1 MTNRERQTMKLTAKI
16 SVISL
21 ALTLNVMVIA
31 KDLRLVEDYEDEGL
45 EIEMT
50 TLPEPSEYSD
60 DQDPLPVQ
68 YDDTWQSQP
77 AQPDWNS
84 WFSGPRYD
92 QTGSRYDQGNSI
104 DQSWDQDNWNW
115 PWNQQTAPSGSF
127 ARPNLPIS
135 TMNTPSTT
143 TNITTATT
151 ATTTT
156 VPHEVTMASSF
167 NNRCLTEPVG
177 THCDVCS
184 DGYHGDKCQYSGKPS
199 KTCK

>member
-1 MTNRERQTMKLTAKI
+1 
-16 SVISL
+16 
-21 ALTLNVMVIA
+21 MVIA

-92 QTGSRYDQGNSI
+92 QGNSI

-115 PWNQQTAPSGSF
+115 PWNQQTAPSSSF

-156 VPHEVTMASSF
+156 TVSHEVTMAVSI

-177 THCDVCS
+177 THCDVCA

-199 KTCK
+199 KTCRKTCPL